1 MPTIREHR
9 ILPYTPEQIFDL
21 VADVAEYPR
30 FLPWVVATRVRSDSD
45 SEMVADMVVGFKSLR
60 ERFTSRVVKQ
70 RPESITVHY
79 VDGPMRNLDNNWTI
93 TPAPD
98 GGSEVNF
105 CVDFTFKNGVFERI
119 AGQFVDRAFRKLMGA
134 FEQRAAELY
143 GNSNSRATTLA

>member
-21 VADVAEYPR
+21 VANVAEYPR